1 MVSVGGIRV
10 RTLEQSRMGRRRNLP
25 SLPDRV
31 LIEPLLYRM
40 ARVTRPAIHAVPTIV
55 RRTIRR
61 ALR

>member
-1 MVSVGGIRV
+1 
-10 RTLEQSRMGRRRNLP
+10 MGRRRNLP

-40 ARVTRPAIHAVPTIV
+40 ARVTRPAIRAVPTIV